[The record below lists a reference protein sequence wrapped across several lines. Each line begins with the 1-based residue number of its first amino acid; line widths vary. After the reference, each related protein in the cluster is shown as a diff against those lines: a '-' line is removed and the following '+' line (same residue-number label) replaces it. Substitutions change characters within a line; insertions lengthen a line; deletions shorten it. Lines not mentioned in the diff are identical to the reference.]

1 MKKRIIISLLCLAL
15 AFVLVAAFA
24 SCEASSDKGYMGES
38 MNSAAPG
45 SNGDVKLE
53 IGDSQIDKGEGE
65 YERKIIKTANVSS
78 ETKDFDG
85 AIAKLEALLSEAN
98 AYVESSSVRGVGY
111 NVDKHGRS
119 ASYTIRVPADKF
131 DALNS
136 GLGNILNI
144 TSSSSNAD
152 EVTSKY
158 YDIKSRIEVL
168 ELQKESLQKMYD
180 NYTDYSDVNSL
191 ISLQDKL
198 FSVIEEIEAYETQL
212 RLYDD
217 KISYST
223 VNLSINE
230 VVDYTENK
238 ENDTFW
244 QKLGTSFSDG
254 FETFL
259 EIMTGIVT
267 VIAFILPE
275 LVVLGI
281 VITLIIVISKKK
293 KKKNV
298 GETKTGAKT
307 DADDGNPYSK
317 K

>member
-1 MKKRIIISLLCLAL
+1 MKKRIIVSLLCLVL
-15 AFVLVAAFA
+15 AFSLIAVFA
-24 SCEASSDKGYMGES
+24 SCEASSDKDYMNES
-38 MNSAAPG
+38 MDAGNSG
-45 SNGDVKLE
+45 LGEDIKLE
-53 IGDSQIDKGEGE
+53 LGDSQISTEEGE
-65 YERKIIKTANVSS
+65 YERKIIKTANIHS

-85 AIAKLEALLSEAN
+85 AIEKLEKLLKDAN
-98 AYVESSSVRGVGY
+98 AYVESSSVSGVGY
-111 NVDKHGRS
+111 NVDKHGRH
-119 ASYTIRVPADKF
+119 ASYTIRVPASKF
-131 DALNS
+131 DALNT

-152 EVTSKY
+152 EVTSRY

-212 RLYDD
+212 RIYDD

-254 FETFL
+254 WETFL

-275 LVVLGI
+275 LVIFGI
-281 VITLIIVISKKK
+281 AITLIVVISKKK
-293 KKKNV
+293 KKNKKSK
-298 GETKTGAKT
+298 EQKT
-307 DADDGNPYSK
+307 DTVSDENNPYSK

>member
-1 MKKRIIISLLCLAL
+1 MKKRIIITLLCL
-15 AFVLVAAFA
+15 VLSFTLVTVFA
-24 SCEASSDKGYMGES
+24 SCEASSDKGYMNES
-38 MNSAAPG
+38 MDAGAAG
-45 SNGDVKLE
+45 SGEDVKLE
-53 IGDSQIDKGEGE
+53 IGDSQIDKGDGE
-65 YERKIIKTANVSS
+65 YERKIIKTAHISS

-85 AIAKLEALLSEAN
+85 AIKKLEALLTEAN
-98 AYVESSSVRGVGY
+98 AYIESSSVRGVGY
-111 NVDKHGRS
+111 NVDKRGRS

-136 GLGNILNI
+136 GLDNILNI

-152 EVTSKY
+152 EVTSRY

-198 FSVIEEIEAYETQL
+198 FAVIEEIEAYETQL

-223 VNLSINE
+223 VNLSISE

-244 QKLGTSFSDG
+244 QKLGTSLSDG
-254 FETFL
+254 WETFL
-259 EIMTGIVT
+259 EILTGIVT

-275 LVVLGI
+275 LVVIAI
-281 VITLIIVISKKK
+281 VITLIIVFSKRR
-293 KKKNV
+293 KKKNKKNK
-298 GETKTGAKT
+298 EPINDTTP
-307 DADDGNPYSK
+307 DDSNPYSK

>member
-1 MKKRIIISLLCLAL
+1 M
-15 AFVLVAAFA
+15 
-24 SCEASSDKGYMGES
+24 
-38 MNSAAPG
+38 
-45 SNGDVKLE
+45 
-53 IGDSQIDKGEGE
+53 
-65 YERKIIKTANVSS
+65 
-78 ETKDFDG
+78 
-85 AIAKLEALLSEAN
+85 
-98 AYVESSSVRGVGY
+98 
-111 NVDKHGRS
+111 
-119 ASYTIRVPADKF
+119 
-131 DALNS
+131 
-136 GLGNILNI
+136 
-144 TSSSSNAD
+144 
-152 EVTSKY
+152 
-158 YDIKSRIEVL
+158 
-168 ELQKESLQKMYD
+168 
-180 NYTDYSDVNSL
+180 NSL

-217 KISYST
+217 KVSYST

-254 FETFL
+254 WETFL

-293 KKKNV
+293 KKKKV